1 MTMAQLYEIYLS
13 HPSIRTDTR
22 QLKKGDLFFALKGPN
37 FNGNTFAARAFEL
50 GAAYVVIDE
59 PPAGL
64 GDERPYMS
72 DRLIIVEDVLTA
84 LQELALYHRRQF
96 DIPFIAITGS
106 NGKTTTKEL
115 IHAVLSSTYTT
126 YTTQG
131 NLNNHIGIPLTI
143 LSVQKDAQYAV
154 IEMGANH
161 QKEIEGYCRYTLP
174 THGIITNIGK
184 AHLEGFGGPEG
195 VKKGKGELYD
205 FLRSTLVPA
214 TARNSA
220 TPSAATATAFVLRDS
235 ADLMQMSRGIPH
247 IVTYGTHD
255 ADITG
260 IPSPSKATA
269 ADPFLAVEMTHGAA
283 IGPIHTQLVG
293 DYNLPNV
300 LVAVVVG
307 KHFGV
312 SDTAIRQAIENYTP
326 SNSRSQLIER
336 DGLHIILDAYNANPS
351 SMRAAIENFAHLPIA
366 ADPSPGNPNLANP
379 SPGDPTPRDPSS
391 RNPNPADPTASRK
404 VLILGAMAELGPES
418 LAEHQAIIDLIGQY
432 SWQQV
437 VLVGGDFRHLS
448 HPYLS
453 FANSKEAG
461 RWLAGVGLKDSY
473 LLIKG
478 SRSMKMEEV
487 LA

>member
-1 MTMAQLYEIYLS
+1 MTIQQLYDIYLR

-22 QLKKGDLFFALKGPN
+22 QLKQGDLFFALKGPN
-37 FNGNTFAARAFEL
+37 FNGNAFATRAFEL
-50 GAAYVVIDE
+50 GAAYAIIDE
-59 PPAGL
+59 APEDLLPPAS
-64 GDERPYMS
+64 S
-72 DRLIIVEDVLTA
+72 DRLIVVPDVLST
-84 LQELALYHRRQF
+84 LQELALHHRRQF

-143 LSVQKDAQYAV
+143 LSVGKDAQFAV

-161 QKEIEGYCRYTLP
+161 QKEIEAYCRYTLP
-174 THGIITNIGK
+174 THGIITNVGK

-205 FLRSTLVPA
+205 FLRSAQVP
-214 TARNSA
+214 TIDGA
-220 TPSAATATAFVLRDS
+220 TPAGTAFVLQDS
-235 ADLMQMSRGIPH
+235 ADLTQMSRGIPH
-247 IVTYGTHD
+247 IITYGTND

-260 IPSPSKATA
+260 KIETA
-269 ADPFLAVEMTHGAA
+269 RHANGSEPFLAVDITRGAA
-283 IGPIHTQLVG
+283 TGPIQTQLVG

-300 LVAVVVG
+300 LVAVAVG

-312 SDTAIRQAIENYTP
+312 PDTAIRQAIEQYAP

-351 SMRAAIENFAHLPIA
+351 SMRAAIENFARLPIPGDA
-366 ADPSPGNPNLANP
+366 ADPGQ
-379 SPGDPTPRDPSS
+379 PTAQ
-391 RNPNPADPTASRK
+391 PADPTAAGSGRK

-418 LAEHQAIIDLIGQY
+418 LAEHQGIIDLIGQY

-487 LA
+487 LG